1 MTGGPE
7 GPEGPE
13 GQSDKGARA
22 EPRVGPGTIPACG
35 CNSPSDILFT
45 NSRGGGKYPH
55 APTCMTWALARPYI
69 YGYIPCEPADLGFLQ

>member
-22 EPRVGPGTIPACG
+22 EPRVGPGKIPACG

-45 NSRGGGKYPH
+45 NSFYTKR
-55 APTCMTWALARPYI
+55 T
-69 YGYIPCEPADLGFLQ
+69 